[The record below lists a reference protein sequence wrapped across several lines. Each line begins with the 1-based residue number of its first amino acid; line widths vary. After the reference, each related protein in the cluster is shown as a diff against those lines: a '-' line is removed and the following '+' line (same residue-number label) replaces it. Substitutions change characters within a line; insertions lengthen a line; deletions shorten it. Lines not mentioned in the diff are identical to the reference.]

1 MVARAFI
8 DTNVL
13 IYTLSADEP
22 AKQRAALALLG
33 TLRANRQGV
42 LSTQVLQEYA
52 NTSRKKL
59 RRSTLDIRADL
70 RAFATFE
77 VVNVTPA
84 IIDAALEVHHAHS
97 LSFYDALVVAT
108 AQIAI
113 TPQQPI
119 LRATKE
125 AFVAQTQHNF
135 PAARPRAAPKNL
147 KYASNKLRSG
157 PERPYHRALQ

>member
-97 LSFYDALVVAT
+97 LSFYDALIVAT
-108 AQIAI
+108 AQIAGCQVLYSEDMNAGEI
-113 TPQQPI
+113 IGGVRIVNPFAVPQ
-119 LRATKE
+119 
-125 AFVAQTQHNF
+125 
-135 PAARPRAAPKNL
+135 
-147 KYASNKLRSG
+147 
-157 PERPYHRALQ
+157 